1 MRSAPIPA
9 SLIKSAKNAWRV
21 CVHWWP
27 RVHRREEKRPDKK
40 IYVREIGRSRR
51 RGHVRNIVIVII
63 IYTYIGDLYEIT
75 RRGRTGRDKIY
86 IVCVRLVRLRCRL
99 LVGCQCARGGRS
111 QDFIF
116 FNCFQKFSSAI

>member
-63 IYTYIGDLYEIT
+63 IYTYIGDRSRNNLNICYKKKETLCFTRHLYIN
-75 RRGRTGRDKIY
+75 IY
-86 IVCVRLVRLRCRL
+86 
-99 LVGCQCARGGRS
+99 
-111 QDFIF
+111 
-116 FNCFQKFSSAI
+116 N

>member
-1 MRSAPIPA
+1 VA
-9 SLIKSAKNAWRV
+9 RV
-21 CVHWWP
+21 CTLVATRAPP
-27 RVHRREEKRPDKK
+27 REKRPDKK

-86 IVCVRLVRLRCRL
+86 IVCTVGAVAMSSVGRVPVR
-99 LVGCQCARGGRS
+99 ARRS
-111 QDFIF
+111 VAGLYIF
-116 FNCFQKFSSAI
+116 